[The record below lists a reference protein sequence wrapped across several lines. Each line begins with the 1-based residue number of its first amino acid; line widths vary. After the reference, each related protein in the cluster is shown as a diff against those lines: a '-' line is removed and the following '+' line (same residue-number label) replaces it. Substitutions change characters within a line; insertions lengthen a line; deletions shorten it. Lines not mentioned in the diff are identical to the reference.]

1 MKYTFYFLTT
11 TIFLLSCRTTRTMS
25 PNNKVSS
32 MEPDS
37 IIYRRAMA
45 DAAYPQPSEID
56 SNLIDIN
63 EQNPNLIWKT
73 IDNEKYLLVVTWKED
88 AKYYRNLPDSLYNTG
103 TRPIWISTA
112 PELKTRFK
120 QFNTTD
126 TVHRLNQLLGLIP
139 TASYKYFVEI
149 WVRPQD
155 LFRACP
161 DKEVTDKYCSTCDPA
176 NEDSE
181 HKKWINETRLSSY
194 YGCKLYSQYPWT
206 GLGYTYDW
214 NPSNYTHIGLSEFII
229 AAGKNVYINAI
240 YTNSEYLK

>member
-1 MKYTFYFLTT
+1 MQRIVFFIAT
-11 TIFLLSCRTTRTMS
+11 FLLLYSCKLTGI
-25 PNNKVSS
+25 VSNS
-32 MEPDS
+32 SVVSESDS
-37 IIYRRAMA
+37 VIYRKAMA

-63 EQNPNLIWKT
+63 DQNSNLIWKT
-73 IDNEKYLLVVTWKED
+73 IKNEKYLLVVTWKED

-103 TRPIWISTA
+103 TRPIWISTS

-126 TVHRLNQLLGLIP
+126 TIHRLNQLLGLTP
-139 TASYKYFVEI
+139 TSNYKFFIEI

-161 DKEVTDKYCSTCDPA
+161 DKEITDKHCSTCFPSDVDPV
-176 NEDSE
+176 
-181 HKKWINETRLSSY
+181 HKKWIEDTRLSSY
-194 YGCKLYSQYPWT
+194 YGCQLYTQYPWT
-206 GLGYTYDW
+206 ELGYTYDW
-214 NPSNYTHIGLSEFII
+214 SPSNPTHVGLSEFVI